1 MSMLLIGTMAF
12 ANQESIKLP
21 DTLLPVQ
28 AQMSSKII
36 TFAPV
41 AAKNGNRVILKARFF
56 YQNPAGS
63 GWNSASN
70 LALNTRIL
78 RPMTADGKFRLLRR
92 GASAEF
98 ADKSTRDWW
107 DKRNGLLIFYSSD
120 LGVLDKRVAQTTAA
134 ESTWYYLDI
143 TDSVTDKKENTLK
156 ITNGMRA
163 VGPAAAKLAETTLV
177 CKDMEVFYMP
187 EAEAD
192 KLRPAVTAERP

>member
-1 MSMLLIGTMAF
+1 MKSYKLLLIISALLLGCIISAGD
-12 ANQESIKLP
+12 ESIKLP
-21 DTLLPVQ
+21 DTLLQTQ
-28 AQMSSKII
+28 AQINSKII
-36 TFAPV
+36 NFAPV
-41 AAKNGNRVILKARFF
+41 AAKAGNRVILKARFF

-120 LGVLDKRVAQTTAA
+120 L
-134 ESTWYYLDI
+134 DI
-143 TDSVTDKKENTLK
+143 
-156 ITNGMRA
+156 I
-163 VGPAAAKLAETTLV
+163 
-177 CKDMEVFYMP
+177 
-187 EAEAD
+187 
-192 KLRPAVTAERP
+192 LRT